1 MHNHYRNHRK
11 GLISK
16 RSLVGRKSL
25 IAQTTGGKS
34 ENWMIVSLIRRRVY
48 LLNRTKRSIHCH
60 LRIITLAY
68 CNIIPTSLQKVS
80 LYKTKDGCLNLLLKT
95 VHAFIFKYN
104 IHYLNITRPSMNCRF
119 RSKNN
124 VTFFEL
130 FHALVSWKKR
140 TALELHWQLAL

>member
-16 RSLVGRKSL
+16 RSLLGRKSL

-34 ENWMIVSLIRRRVY
+34 EKLNDRTSLIRRRVY
-48 LLNRTKRSIHCH
+48 LLHRTKRSIHCH

-104 IHYLNITRPSMNCRF
+104 IHYLNIYKTEY
-119 RSKNN
+119 
-124 VTFFEL
+124 EL
-130 FHALVSWKKR
+130 
-140 TALELHWQLAL
+140 